1 MMKELIVSL
10 FLVGAGYLLGRT
22 KKQADDME
30 QKDKDNAR
38 IIKAQKDAL
47 NLTDDDCDKLQRLFD
62 KFDGQLLSDLQ
73 SSQIHRK

>member
-22 KKQADDME
+22 KKQVDDME

-38 IIKAQKDAL
+38 IIKAQKNAL
-47 NLTDDDCDKLQRLFD
+47 NLTDDDCDQLQRLFD
-62 KFDGQLLSDLQ
+62 KFDG
-73 SSQIHRK
+73 

>member
-22 KKQADDME
+22 KKQVDDME

-38 IIKAQKDAL
+38 IIKAQKNAL
-47 NLTDDDCDKLQRLFD
+47 NLTDDDCDELQRLFD
-62 KFDGQLLSDLQ
+62 KFDG
-73 SSQIHRK
+73 

>member
-22 KKQADDME
+22 KKQVDDIE

-38 IIKAQKDAL
+38 IIKAQKNAL
-47 NLTDDDCDKLQRLFD
+47 NLTDDDCDELQRLFD
-62 KFDGQLLSDLQ
+62 KFN
-73 SSQIHRK
+73 R

>member
-1 MMKELIVSL
+1 MKELIVSL

-22 KKQADDME
+22 KKQVDDME

-47 NLTDDDCDKLQRLFD
+47 NLTDDDCDELQRLFD
-62 KFDGQLLSDLQ
+62 KFDG
-73 SSQIHRK
+73 